1 MGWPSTR
8 LRYDGSLSWVCTSKM
23 SLIRVGTLLGLG
35 IVALPLYWQVLQD
48 SPTISARPFGY
59 FWPELGVTIVAVLG
73 AWLVLTTTP
82 APSRQARVMEMAA
95 ILVLGGAFR
104 LLAFPSLPTLSH
116 DAYRYVW
123 DAHLV
128 THGVSP
134 YVHPVNDPALAPLRD
149 TTIWP
154 MVNWRDAVTIYPPG
168 AQLLFLAVHVVAP
181 LNIWAMKTA
190 IELCDVL
197 AGFVTLLL
205 LRQRSIDL
213 RRVIVYWWS
222 PIPVVEFAANAHI
235 DAAAVL
241 WLLVALLL
249 ARSTHRLAHLGAGV
263 FLGLAA
269 LTKLYPLIFALA
281 LLRRRGWSFVLG
293 LAATLILV
301 YLPFVRLG
309 LGSGGFLG
317 TYFSQRF
324 VDQGLLFRLLG
335 NIAPNSAV
343 LAVFLGLAA
352 VLLCGIV
359 ARMHWQ
365 GICSVEA
372 SLLALSA
379 VWIVLSPHLFP
390 WYVAGVLP
398 LLALLPNA
406 RGLQVPMPV
415 PFPALALWLFVLL
428 MPFTYVVFAPHQV
441 PEIFQ
446 LFFAVPLFVAAV
458 PLALALRRR
467 FPGWPAPAPVD

>member
-1 MGWPSTR
+1 
-8 LRYDGSLSWVCTSKM
+8 
-23 SLIRVGTLLGLG
+23 
-35 IVALPLYWQVLQD
+35 
-48 SPTISARPFGY
+48 
-59 FWPELGVTIVAVLG
+59 
-73 AWLVLTTTP
+73 
-82 APSRQARVMEMAA
+82 
-95 ILVLGGAFR
+95 
-104 LLAFPSLPTLSH
+104 AFPSLPALSH

-128 THGVSP
+128 AHGVSP
-134 YVHPVNDPALAPLRD
+134 YVHPVNDPALASLRD

-154 MVNWRDAVTIYPPG
+154 RVNWRDAVTIYPPG
-168 AQLLFLAVHVVAP
+168 AQLLFLAVHAVAP
-181 LNIWAMKTA
+181 LNIWAMKAA

-205 LRQRSIDL
+205 LRQRSMDP

-222 PIPVVEFAANAHI
+222 PIPVIEFAANAHI

-241 WLLVALLL
+241 WVLLALLL
-249 ARSTHRLAHLGAGV
+249 ANSTRRLARLGAGV

-281 LLRRRGWSFVLG
+281 LVRRRDWSFVLG
-293 LAATLILV
+293 LAATCILA
-301 YLPFVRLG
+301 YLPFVTLG
-309 LGSGGFLG
+309 LGSGGFLA

-335 NIAPNSAV
+335 NVAPSSTGLAV
-343 LAVFLGLAA
+343 LIGLVA

-359 ARMHWQ
+359 ARLRWQ
-365 GICSVEA
+365 GTLSAEA

-390 WYVAGVLP
+390 WYVAGMLP
-398 LLALLPNA
+398 LLALLPKA
-406 RGLQVPMPV
+406 RELPLPL
-415 PFPALALWLFVLL
+415 PLPALALWLFVLL
-428 MPFTYVVFAPHQV
+428 MPFTYVVFAPNQA

-446 LFFAVPLFVAAV
+446 LFFAVPLVMAAV
-458 PLALALRRR
+458 PLARALRRR
-467 FPGWPAPAPVD
+467 FSGWPAPVPVD